1 MTTLSIVNLVV
12 SALVFVWLLY
22 RQMRT
27 QPMRGDRAR
36 IWIIQIILIGLLG
49 AAMTIYY
56 ATQHKSSV
64 GTWPLLVLSLL
75 LGMFIGAWRGS
86 IVRIWSRG
94 GIPVRKGD
102 LRTVI
107 LWVVGLAVHYGLS
120 VLPDDHGSGV
130 DQFAFASLLLYLSL
144 SATTQ
149 RAVTLGRVF
158 RAPRHDV

>member
-1 MTTLSIVNLVV
+1 MSVVNLVV
-12 SALVFVWLLY
+12 SALVFVWLLW
-22 RQMRT
+22 RQMQT

-36 IWIIQIILIGLLG
+36 HWVITITVIGILG

-56 ATQHKSSV
+56 GTQHKSSLS
-64 GTWPLLVLSLL
+64 TWPLLILSLAI
-75 LGMFIGAWRGS
+75 GMFFGAWRGS
-86 IVRIWSRG
+86 IVRIWSRN

-102 LRTVI
+102 IRTVI
-107 LWVVGLAVHYGLS
+107 LWVIGLAVHYGLS
-120 VLPDDHGSGV
+120 TLPSNHGSGV
-130 DQFAFASLLLYLSL
+130 NQFAFASLLLYLSL

>member
-1 MTTLSIVNLVV
+1 MNLIV

-27 QPMRGDRAR
+27 QPMRGDRAKN
-36 IWIIQIILIGLLG
+36 WIILISVIGVLG

-56 ATQHKSSV
+56 ATQHKSSLS
-64 GTWPLLVLSLL
+64 TWPVLVVSLVI
-75 LGMFIGAWRGS
+75 GMFFGAWRGS
-86 IVRIWSRG
+86 IVRIWSRN

-102 LRTVI
+102 LRTVV
-107 LWVVGLAVHYGLS
+107 LWVVGLGVHFGLS
-120 VLPDDHGSGV
+120 TLPANHGSGV
-130 DQFAFASLLLYLSL
+130 HQFAFASLLLYLSL

-158 RAPRHDV
+158 RAPNHDV

>member
-1 MTTLSIVNLVV
+1 MTFVSVVNLVV
-12 SALVFVWLLY
+12 SAVVFAWLLW
-22 RQMRT
+22 RQMIT

-36 IWIIQIILIGLLG
+36 HWVIVITVIGLLG

-56 ATQHKSSV
+56 GTQHKSSLS
-64 GTWPLLVLSLL
+64 TWPLLILSLL
-75 LGMFIGAWRGS
+75 IGMFFGAWRGS
-86 IVRIWSRG
+86 IVKIWSKN

-120 VLPDDHGSGV
+120 TLPTHHGSGV

>member
-1 MTTLSIVNLVV
+1 MNLVV
-12 SALVFVWLLY
+12 SALVFVWLLW
-22 RQMRT
+22 RQMQT

-36 IWIIQIILIGLLG
+36 HWVILITGIGILG

-56 ATQHKSSV
+56 GTQNKWSLS
-64 GTWPLLVLSLL
+64 TAPLLILSLL
-75 LGMFIGAWRGS
+75 IGMMFGAWRGS
-86 IVRIWSRG
+86 IVKIWSRG

-102 LRTVI
+102 MRTVL
-107 LWVVGLAVHYGLS
+107 LWVIGLGVHYGLS
-120 VLPDDHGSGV
+120 ILPSNHGSGV
-130 DQFAFASLLLYLSL
+130 NQFAFASLLLYLSL